1 MNSNPNPRQNDNHIF
16 WGALA
21 PCEHFLQ
28 IYEDNST
35 YLDALE
41 TYVSGGIHFGDG
53 VIVIAT
59 PQNRKALK
67 DRLYAKGIDLG
78 AVIEQDQYIALDA
91 EETLA
96 KFMVKGWPDKELFT
110 KAVTSLLA
118 RAGANGR
125 RVRAFGEM
133 VVLLWSQ
140 GDTAA
145 TLRLEHLWVN
155 ICVKEK
161 FSLFCAYPKECFTQ
175 DNQASIN
182 AICSAHTRMVD
193 AAA

>member
-1 MNSNPNPRQNDNHIF
+1 MNNLNPRQNDNHIF

-21 PCEHFLQ
+21 PREHFLQ
-28 IYEDNST
+28 IYEDNPA
-35 YLDALE
+35 YLAALE
-41 TYVSGGIHFGDG
+41 AYVSGGIHFGDG

-59 PQNRKALK
+59 AQNRKALEN
-67 DRLYAKGIDLG
+67 RLYALGIDLG
-78 AVIEQDQYIALDA
+78 AAIEQDRYIALDA

-110 KAVTSLLA
+110 KIVTTLLK

-133 VVLLWSQ
+133 VVLLWTQ
-140 GDTAA
+140 GDIAA
-145 TLRLEHLWVN
+145 TVRLEHLWED
-155 ICVKEK
+155 ICDKEK

-175 DNQASIN
+175 KNQASIK
-182 AICSAHTRMVD
+182 AICSAHTRMIG